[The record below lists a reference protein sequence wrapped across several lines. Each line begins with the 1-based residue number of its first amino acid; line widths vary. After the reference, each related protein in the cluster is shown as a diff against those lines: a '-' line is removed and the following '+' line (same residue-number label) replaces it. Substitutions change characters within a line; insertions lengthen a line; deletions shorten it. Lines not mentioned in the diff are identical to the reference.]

1 MQDDKTPEYIVRDY
15 TAVDKQIEEVARREK
30 TLTDRMRLEN
40 LTKLAVIIGGL
51 GLVAGLVFTN
61 LLGNK
66 NNESSRKN

>member
-1 MQDDKTPEYIVRDY
+1 
-15 TAVDKQIEEVARREK
+15 
-30 TLTDRMRLEN
+30 MRLEN

-51 GLVAGLVFTN
+51 GLVVGLIFLRN